1 MSGTDTI
8 VAAATAWGTA
18 AVAMVRVSGPRCAA
32 VLESVAGRV
41 PPPRRATR
49 ATFGDAEGGFDDGL
63 VVWMPG
69 PASYTGEDCAELS
82 CHGNPLLVERLVAA
96 CLAAGARLARAGEF
110 TRRAVEHGKL
120 DLLAAEAVG
129 QAIEASSAEG
139 LRVARAGLDGRLG
152 AAVSSLR
159 DRLAEVAATLEA
171 LLDYPGEDLLFPSD
185 EELGAA
191 LAAVGEEA
199 RALAGT
205 YASGRLA
212 VEGATVALVG
222 PVNAGKSSLFNTL
235 LGRRRA
241 LVSPR
246 PGTTRDVVEA
256 VLALPEL
263 KLRLLDTAG
272 DRETDDALE
281 AEGLELARE
290 ALPGAALVLFLWPGH
305 VPWAFDGA
313 WERLAAVLPP
323 EVPVLRVCTHADLG
337 GPHPAPVSPDLVWPR
352 DGVEAVRAAI
362 LARLA
367 APGALPGLA
376 IASLRQKELLLGLA
390 EAVDTAL
397 ADRWAGPAVMV
408 EALYGGLRC
417 ADALVGRDTR
427 EDVLDRLFARFCVGK

>member
-1 MSGTDTI
+1 MSRNDTV

-18 AVAMVRVSGPRCAA
+18 AVAMVRVSGPGAA
-32 VLESVAGRV
+32 AIVAAVAGRV
-41 PPPRRATR
+41 PAPRRAVR
-49 ATFGDAEGGFDDGL
+49 ATFRDAEGPFDDGL
-63 VVWMPG
+63 LLWMPG
-69 PASYTGEDCAELS
+69 PGSYTGEDCAELS

-110 TRRAVEHGKL
+110 TRRAFEHGKL

-152 AAVSSLR
+152 AAISGLR

-171 LLDYPGEDLLFPSD
+171 MLDYPGEDLLFPSD
-185 EELGAA
+185 EELAGT
-191 LAAVGEEA
+191 LRAVGAEA
-199 RALAGT
+199 RGLAGT
-205 YASGRLA
+205 FASGRRA

-256 VLALPEL
+256 ELALPEL

-272 DRETDDALE
+272 DRETDDPLE

-290 ALPGAALVLFLWPGH
+290 ALPGAALVVFVWPGH
-305 VPWAFDGA
+305 VPWSFDGVWA
-313 WERLAAVLPP
+313 RLEAALP
-323 EVPVLRVCTHADLG
+323 EGVPLLRVVTHSDLG
-337 GPHPAPVSPDLVWPR
+337 PLQPAPLVPDLVLPR
-352 DGVEAVRAAI
+352 EGVEAVRAAI

-367 APGALPGLA
+367 APGALPSLS